1 MEEVIDLANSVIIC
15 SISNDLT
22 QVINFPT
29 LIPNWDS
36 HSPAFLDLFLSSDAS
51 ICSTMD
57 FPSLGNCDHLVV
69 SVSVDFSS
77 NSKWDALFHGI
88 IYDYSYA
95 DWDGLCDH
103 LRDASLDIFK
113 FSSSAAA
120 SECCEWFQVGIDV
133 YISHEYEVKPHSSPW
148 FLAACVAAIGCAIT
162 LLICTNKSS
171 ESKVK
176 FKQASNCCKRVF
188 VAAKL
193 AYANRKKETITS
205 KKLGSRDLWRSGNIF
220 LNKGKSAIPPL
231 FNDLEVLSSTSGKSK
246 LFAKDFSKNPNL
258 DDSVILLP
266 IFFLEQLWNGID
278 SKKGHN

>member
-1 MEEVIDLANSVIIC
+1 MEEVIDLVNSVIIF

-36 HSPAFLDLFLSSDAS
+36 HSPAFLDLFHSSDAS

-69 SVSVDFSS
+69 SVSVAFPS

-88 IYDYSYA
+88 INDYSYA

-103 LRDASLDIFK
+103 LRDVSLNIFK

-120 SECCEWFQVGIDV
+120 SECCEWFQVGIDA
-133 YISHEYEVKPHSSPW
+133 YISHEYEVRPHSPPW
-148 FLAACVAAIGCAIT
+148 FSAACVAAIACAIT
-162 LLICTNKSS
+162 LLICTTKSS

-176 FKQASNCCKRVF
+176 FRHASNCCKRVF

-193 AYANRKKETITS
+193 AYANRTKETITS
-205 KKLGSRDLWRSGNIF
+205 KKLGSRDLCG
-220 LNKGKSAIPPL
+220 
-231 FNDLEVLSSTSGKSK
+231 EV
-246 LFAKDFSKNPNL
+246 
-258 DDSVILLP
+258 I
-266 IFFLEQLWNGID
+266 IFFWTKVNLLYLLYSTTWRCCLLHLINQSYLLKTVPRTLILTTQLFCYLSFSWNN
-278 SKKGHN
+278 SETA